1 MFGHSSEL
9 IRFFEHKISH
19 DLGIAPQ
26 RMAGENMMRG
36 KLSTALDKLPPEE
49 AKKMKRKF
57 RKLWRAQ
64 MKAELKRA
72 KRAAVKAPAFIGE
85 GMRERA
91 VKAVKNRYVTERCH
105 PTMRQEQRR
114 RLVVAMMIASMAHV
128 AAAALAPKEVKGDS
142 KTE

>member
-26 RMAGENMMRG
+26 RMARGNMMRG

-72 KRAAVKAPAFIGE
+72 KSASAKAPAFIRE
-85 GMRERA
+85 QTRERA
-91 VKAVKNRYVTERCH
+91 VKAVKNRYVTERRR
-105 PTMRQEQRR
+105 PTGRQEQHR
-114 RLVVAMMIASMAHV
+114 RLVVAMMIASVAHV
-128 AAAALAPKEVKGDS
+128 AAAKLAPKGVKGDVKS
-142 KTE
+142 E